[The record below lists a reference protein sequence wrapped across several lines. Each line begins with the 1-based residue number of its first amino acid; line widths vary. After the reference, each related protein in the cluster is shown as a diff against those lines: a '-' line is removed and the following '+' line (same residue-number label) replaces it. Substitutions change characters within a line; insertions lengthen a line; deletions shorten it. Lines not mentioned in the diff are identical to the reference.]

1 MMGLDQ
7 LFETY
12 HTAFWM
18 AAGLM
23 LIIAEMLLLPGFFV
37 SFAVAAFVM
46 AGLAYVSLLN
56 VSALF
61 ELLIFMGIGTGLFLP
76 TRWLL
81 KKQAQATPD
90 INQY

>member
-7 LFETY
+7 LFEHY
-12 HTAFWM
+12 HTGIWLTG
-18 AAGLM
+18 GL
-23 LIIAEMLLLPGFFV
+23 LLVIAEMLLLPGFFA

-46 AGLAYVSLLN
+46 ASLAFFSLLN
-56 VSALF
+56 VSFLL
-61 ELLIFMGIGTGLFLP
+61 ELLIFMVIGTGLFVP